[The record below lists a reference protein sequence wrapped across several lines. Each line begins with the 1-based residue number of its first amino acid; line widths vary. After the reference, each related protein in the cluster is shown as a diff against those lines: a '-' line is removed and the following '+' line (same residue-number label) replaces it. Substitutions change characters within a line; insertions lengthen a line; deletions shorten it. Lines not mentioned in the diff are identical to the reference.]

1 MFDYIAPFFRGLF
14 LGGSVV
20 VISFCLDR
28 TVSKQSY
35 VNMDIEDIH
44 LYHQGVKANII
55 NLCVMSP
62 VMYSILVNHIVFE
75 PGLSIY
81 GLNALHTIC
90 LVFFHN
96 LFYYLVHKSFHLSRR
111 LQDIHNFHH
120 KFDRLML
127 PSVGNAVSKREF
139 LIAYIFPFYIG
150 AAVVPCSETSLLC
163 SVAIIA
169 GLNMCIHCKEIEDS
183 PWCKMLVSPK
193 KHITHHIVR
202 KKHYS
207 APLIDFDEILEIE
220 EKKE

>member
-1 MFDYIAPFFRGLF
+1 MFAYIAPFFRGLF

-96 LFYYLVHKSFHLSRR
+96 LVLLFGSQEFSSF
-111 LQDIHNFHH
+111 
-120 KFDRLML
+120 
-127 PSVGNAVSKREF
+127 
-139 LIAYIFPFYIG
+139 
-150 AAVVPCSETSLLC
+150 
-163 SVAIIA
+163 
-169 GLNMCIHCKEIEDS
+169 
-183 PWCKMLVSPK
+183 K
-193 KHITHHIVR
+193 KITR
-202 KKHYS
+202 YS
-207 APLIDFDEILEIE
+207 
-220 EKKE
+220 